1 MEKWWCLSN
10 TGKIM
15 SGEYPS
21 NTQSSNF
28 PTGGLVVF
36 AGGTEYLFVV
46 KISSY
51 AKKCHPEDSRKAIKR
66 ANLKHVS
73 TEKDSKQGT
82 NAALC
87 LERWLRA

>member
-1 MEKWWCLSN
+1 MES
-10 TGKIM
+10 TQV
-15 SGEYPS
+15 
-21 NTQSSNF
+21 TQSSNF

-51 AKKCHPEDSRKAIKR
+51 AKKCHPEDSCKAIKR

-73 TEKDSKQGT
+73 TEKDSKQGK
-82 NAALC
+82 NAGLC